1 MAIIKTEIP
10 THTMN
15 DGESIKTAL
24 QGDIKLIEDELNDIR
39 TGGQGDLIGKI
50 LKAINGLELGGV
62 FRAKWPDVGGM
73 IGSLGQVLANG
84 AMAAKINI
92 GEILQITNN
101 AGTQVHFSVDEKKG
115 LQGLITRIANPM
127 MHMGLKTKNEITN
140 GGAGFVGTPTFTHP
154 NTETYIDSLTGL
166 LKTAAVNEP
175 VIEARSDGRLGMRF
189 HPAIHNFVPDSENGN
204 YFIPN
209 GGTVTANNT
218 TGVDGAASM
227 HTFVENGAA
236 GLHEINKAII
246 TLAGQQ
252 TYQFKLKAGVNVT
265 DVALYIANATDLTF
279 ANVSIN
285 LINGTHTL
293 VTGDKVVVKHL
304 GDGIYLCAITATST
318 VTGSTYYVRNIT
330 GGPTHTGDGVSS
342 FHFQHPQVNNG
353 SVAAQYVPTTGSSLV
368 IGATSVLSIQS
379 VDNFP
384 TVDITK
390 DFCVEFDYESPV
402 DYSDTVNLFNVKG
415 VLNILARH
423 SVGFFNGGN
432 FYIGLNN
439 IIQVPR
445 AIMQAN
451 VPHNVKIV
459 NSNGITEIWVD
470 YERVATKASI
480 PVNGAPLSIE
490 IGGANYANISNINVR
505 DFAPSEM
512 ELGA

>member
-1 MAIIKTEIP
+1 MAIKTEIP

-15 DGESIKTAL
+15 DGESIKAAL
-24 QGDIKLIEDELNDIR
+24 QADIKLIEDELNDVR
-39 TGGQGDLIGKI
+39 TGGQGDI
-50 LKAINGLELGGV
+50 KAKNVEATTGLTLGGV
-62 FRAKWPDVGGM
+62 FRATWQLASGTV
-73 IGSLGQVLANG
+73 GSLGQVLANG
-84 AMAAKINI
+84 AMLAKINI
-92 GEILQITNN
+92 GEILQITNPD
-101 AGTQVHFSVDEKKG
+101 GTQTHLSLHHAKG
-115 LQGLITRIANPM
+115 FQGFVTRMANPM
-127 MHMGLKTKNEITN
+127 MHMGLKTKNEVVN
-140 GGAGFVGTPTFTHP
+140 GGAGFVGVPTFTHP
-154 NTETYIDSLTGL
+154 NTETYIDPLTGL

-189 HPAIHNFVPDSENGN
+189 HPAIQNFVPDSENGN
-204 YFIPN
+204 YFTPL

-218 TGVDGAASM
+218 TGIDGAASM
-227 HTFVENGAA
+227 HTFVEDGLA
-236 GLHEINKAII
+236 GVHEINKAII

-265 DVALYIANATDLTF
+265 DVALYIANGTDGTIAKLNVNLTSGVH
-279 ANVSIN
+279 A
-285 LINGTHTL
+285 LGL
-293 VTGDKVVVKHL
+293 GDKVTVKHL

-368 IGATSVLSIQS
+368 IGETSALSIQS

-402 DYSDTVNLFNVKG
+402 DYSDAVNLFNVKG

-480 PVNGAPLSIE
+480 PINGAPLSIE